1 MYAILWVAAVL
12 LFCHLHDTFDRRN
25 YCRSKSGTCPSSATS
40 DAADYFKELK
50 RNWSD
55 QVAVYPVETGRA
67 GNTLWVPREF
77 KAEYAP
83 ITHPKEIRLLYVT
96 CEGPDKRFKSRFIHT
111 SYDNVST
118 PYIAISYTWG
128 TNIAVASTIPQG
140 ENQYIDLTESASRVL
155 ETLLVPG
162 ETLPL
167 WIDAICIDQNNVTE
181 QNHQLRLMREIYS
194 NAHQV
199 VVSLGAPTQDSSR
212 AMDLIPQ
219 VEDAFIR
226 LAKRNLSI
234 TETNVCQHTCT
245 LSPGPDWTALRALF
259 RLPWF
264 TRIWVIQEVALGRRP
279 VFVLGDRAV
288 SWNSMASVALTF
300 YKENLLMML
309 AYEFSRPVLQLADPH
324 GVKLLM
330 QMNTARA
337 TCQSKERTDFQD
349 LLLHYHHFDATKP
362 QDHIYALLGLASP
375 ATRKLLLPDYTLDL
389 GDVYQETAVK
399 LLQQGNSI
407 ALLHRAGIGY
417 PRRLRGLPSWVPE
430 WNSTYPEMVFGASHQ
445 NAGYNAARGTNPSVV
460 INTETGSLHLDG
472 WLVENVYKVGSARD
486 PIYDGIDRHSPQ
498 SLKNFANVYSW
509 IEEAEKLAIEFYL
522 AGHWRVKHRVPSV
535 FSLLKRLRYITGEP
549 LLEALAQTL
558 LAKHVQYPTTF
569 DFSGCYTAWRTY
581 YKQWMRKAGRLKVK
595 DHEWKK
601 IMSFEENFVA
611 ATLDRAF
618 FVTDNGRMGLG
629 SPNMQESD
637 VVAIFKGGRTPFILR
652 RNVGCNGLCRNF
664 TLVGEVYVQGLM
676 HGEWMQTGKEAT
688 VETIEIT

>member
-219 VEDAFIR
+219 
-226 LAKRNLSI
+226 
-234 TETNVCQHTCT
+234 TNVCQHTCT

-288 SWNSMASVALTF
+288 SWNSMAS
-300 YKENLLMML
+300 
-309 AYEFSRPVLQLADPH
+309 
-324 GVKLLM
+324 
-330 QMNTARA
+330 
-337 TCQSKERTDFQD
+337 D